1 MPRQLAEELEHTAS
15 RHWKAGALL
24 HMREVITAYEAGD
37 LASAHE
43 AAHRAKADAPRS
55 PSVREALGL
64 IHLERGEF
72 KDALSELLAFRRM
85 TGLAVRDPAI
95 AACYRAL
102 DRPEKALEALSL
114 DPGGLDEEGRV
125 EALVVR
131 AGALADMGNLDAAM
145 ALLGRERLDPA
156 RLEEA
161 RRRLRD
167 PRARQ
172 DSRVWKYRR

>member
-1 MPRQLAEELEHTAS
+1 
-15 RHWKAGALL
+15 
-24 HMREVITAYEAGD
+24 MREAVTAYEAGD
-37 LASAHE
+37 LAAAHE
-43 AAHRAKADAPRS
+43 VAHRAKADAPRS

-72 KDALSELLAFRRM
+72 KDALSELLTFRRM
-85 TGLAVRDPAI
+85 TGLAARDPAI

-102 DRPEKALEALSL
+102 DRPEKALEALSRLGPAAL
-114 DPGGLDEEGRV
+114 DADGRV

-145 ALLGRERLDPA
+145 ALLGREGLDPA